1 MNNKLYLFISL
12 LIILAPIL
20 IAQDRFALP
29 KSDQQIRVNEI
40 YIIGNKKTKE
50 KVILREMSLKKGTYI
65 SRNRIEKSIK
75 KDKIIKK
82 FTLSLLIILFNC
94 KYI

>member
-1 MNNKLYLFISL
+1 MPI

-20 IAQDRFALP
+20 IAKDRFALP

-50 KVILREMSLKKGTYI
+50 KVILREMSLKYIGTCQNCGEKFFY
-65 SRNRIEKSIK
+65 RKRIKNIACK
-75 KDKIIKK
+75 KCCVNFFNGSWNKDC
-82 FTLSLLIILFNC
+82 LIVFD
-94 KYI
+94 